1 MDAVQGQRQH
11 TSAVGPDLSGKPARL
26 FDREDE
32 WSALLAFSKDPHA
45 RTGLGAVLG
54 RPRQG
59 KTLLL
64 ESVAR
69 ATGGFYFGGQEA
81 TEAESLRRL
90 GAEYARYRQVSEP
103 SHWSDWKEAV
113 DALLALGDSRPLPV
127 IIDSFP
133 DLVAASP
140 ALASAVH
147 GAIRRLERSPQE
159 NRARLILAGDTGPV
173 MNRLFAPAAALA
185 AAAALKVDLQPF
197 DFRKAARLWGIDD
210 PELAFLVYAV
220 VGGTPA
226 YRHDYVG
233 GDAPADRND
242 FDAWVC
248 RTVLN
253 PCTPL
258 FREAR
263 HLVDEET
270 GHLSSGAC
278 HSVLSALAAGC
289 TRQGEI
295 ASFLGQQLTDASQT
309 LTVLREHGLL
319 RSEPDGLRPAVVRHR
334 PTDQLLAFEHAV
346 ARPRRTLLEQG
357 AAEAV
362 WEDARTDFHSRVA
375 GPQFAQ
381 TCRDWAVRFAAP
393 DTFGADHVAA
403 AYGSLGAAAPA
414 TALQAEVVV
423 REQDGHRTGALLSV
437 GLARWQTGM
446 DIHHM
451 QRLRSIVDTL
461 ASREEEDVSRVR
473 LALYG
478 ASGFSPELH
487 AAQARDEVMLIDLE
501 RLYRGA

>member
-1 MDAVQGQRQH
+1 MNAVHGQRPP
-11 TSAVGPDLSGKPARL
+11 TAVPDLSAKPGRL

-32 WSALLAFSKDPHA
+32 WAALIDFSSDPQA
-45 RTGLGAVLG
+45 GTRLGAVVG

-69 ATGGFYFGGQEA
+69 VTGGFYFCGQEA

-90 GAEYARYRQVSEP
+90 GEEYARYRQVAPP
-103 SHWSDWKEAV
+103 SHWRDWREAV

-140 ALASAVH
+140 ALTSVIH
-147 GAIRRLERSPQE
+147 GALRRLERAPQA
-159 NRARLILAGDTGPV
+159 NRARLILGGSTAPV
-173 MNRLFAPAAALA
+173 MNRLFAPSSQLEAVS
-185 AAAALKVDLQPF
+185 ALKLDLQPL

-210 PELAFLVYAV
+210 PELAFRVYAV

-233 GDAPADRND
+233 GDVPVDLDD

-253 PCTPL
+253 PRTPL

-270 GHLSSGAC
+270 GHQSPGAC
-278 HSVLSALAAGC
+278 HSVLAALAAGC
-289 TRQGEI
+289 TTQGEI
-295 ASFLGQQLTDASQT
+295 AAFLGQQLSDASRA
-309 LTVLREHGLL
+309 LAVLRENGLL
-319 RSEPDGLRPAVVRHR
+319 RLEHDGLRPAVVRHR

-346 ARPRRTLLEQG
+346 ARPRRTALEQG
-357 AAEAV
+357 SAEAV
-362 WEDARTDFHSRVA
+362 WEGARTDFNSRVA

-381 TCRDWAVRFAAP
+381 TCRDWVVRFASP
-393 DTFGADHVAA
+393 DSFGADRLSAS
-403 AYGSLGAAAPA
+403 YGSLGDPSGAGG
-414 TALQAEVVV
+414 LEAEVVV
-423 REQDGHRTGALLSV
+423 RARDGRKPGALLSV
-437 GLARWQTGM
+437 GLARWHTGM
-446 DIHHM
+446 DVHHL
-451 QRLRSIVDTL
+451 QRLHGILGALTAED
-461 ASREEEDVSRVR
+461 EDVSRVR
-473 LALYG
+473 PALYG

-487 AAQARDEVMLIDLE
+487 AAGARGEVMLIDLE